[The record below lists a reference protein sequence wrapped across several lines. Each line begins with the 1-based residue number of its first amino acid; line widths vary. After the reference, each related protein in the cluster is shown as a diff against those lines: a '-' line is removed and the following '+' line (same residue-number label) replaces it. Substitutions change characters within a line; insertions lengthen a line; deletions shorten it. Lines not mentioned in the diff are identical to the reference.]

1 MIFPLP
7 TCTFFAPPT
16 APCSP
21 EGSVRAV
28 VQTGVSPGWA
38 KDDEVTSKSSLLSSE
53 DQPVKSLSICLL
65 HPDQPLQAGADHHT
79 VLLHFTLH
87 QPPTLLHLS
96 LLVAITTSRVSYFN
110 TLCQLEEEHSRFE
123 QHDVSRQQLDFSC
136 SGSQV
141 SGFICTEHRWK
152 PGGKPEQA
160 LGLHKY

>member
-1 MIFPLP
+1 MISPLL

-21 EGSVRAV
+21 EGSMRAV
-28 VQTGVSPGWA
+28 VQTGVSPGCA
-38 KDDEVTSKSSLLSSE
+38 KGEVTSKCSLLTS
-53 DQPVKSLSICLL
+53 DYFLPVKSLSVCLL

-79 VLLHFTLH
+79 VLLHFTLY

-160 LGLHKY
+160 LGLQK